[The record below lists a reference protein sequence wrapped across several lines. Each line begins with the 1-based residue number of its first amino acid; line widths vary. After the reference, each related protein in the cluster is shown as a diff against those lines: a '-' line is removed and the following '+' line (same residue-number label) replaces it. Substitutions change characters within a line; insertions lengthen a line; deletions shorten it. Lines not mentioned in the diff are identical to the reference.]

1 MGSGQSLKNAFN
13 GPLVTLGELTNE
25 PEVPVFDHAGQL
37 TLEPGEKVLRNFQST
52 MKVFRRPKGKDWL
65 SLELLES
72 PSTIVLTNRRVVYS
86 WPNWKSDKSGGS
98 FFERRVLSTIL
109 EREDGKLLPASH
121 VRHC

>member
-72 PSTIVLTNRRVVYS
+72 PSTIVLTNRRVV
-86 WPNWKSDKSGGS
+86 
-98 FFERRVLSTIL
+98 
-109 EREDGKLLPASH
+109 
-121 VRHC
+121 